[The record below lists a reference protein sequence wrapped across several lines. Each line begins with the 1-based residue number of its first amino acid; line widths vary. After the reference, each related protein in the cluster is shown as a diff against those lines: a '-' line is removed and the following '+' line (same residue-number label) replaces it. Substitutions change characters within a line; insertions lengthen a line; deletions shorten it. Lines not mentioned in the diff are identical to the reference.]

1 MSMHLARLMSMLAAQ
16 TARNGAKFD
25 APDYAEEDILD
36 ELEAEASGEKE

>member
-1 MSMHLARLMSMLAAQ
+1 MPLARLMSMLAAQ

-36 ELEAEASGEKE
+36 ELAAAAEEEEG